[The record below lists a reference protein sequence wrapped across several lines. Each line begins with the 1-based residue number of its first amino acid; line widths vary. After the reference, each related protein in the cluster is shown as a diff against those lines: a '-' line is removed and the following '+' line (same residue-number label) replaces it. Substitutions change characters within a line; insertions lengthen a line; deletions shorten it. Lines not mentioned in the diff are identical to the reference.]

1 MTYKEIIYLCV
12 KKFNET
18 FDTSYNIQY
27 DSKDNILNSNPNFKV
42 SEKTAGLYDKKSH
55 EIYIFS
61 NIIDQIRLKNYK
73 NSQGN
78 NDNGLT
84 FLIRSI
90 FHELEHRLQDEHPE
104 KLKNQFWYA
113 KSMYAIE
120 SIILGMRQ
128 FDPQIIDIDYARSHD
143 NFLLEIDADI
153 KGINNAK
160 SFVTHNNIKRNK
172 FRLL

>member
-1 MTYKEIIYLCV
+1 MTYKEIINLCV

-27 DSKDNILNSNPNFKV
+27 DSKDNILDANPNFKV

-55 EIYIFS
+55 GIYIFS
-61 NIIDQIRLKNYK
+61 NIIDQIRLKNYN

-78 NDNGLT
+78 YDNGLT
-84 FLIRSI
+84 FLIRTI
-90 FHELEHRLQDEHPE
+90 FHELEHRLQDDHPE

-143 NFLLEIDADI
+143 HFLLEIDADI
-153 KGINNAK
+153 KGINNAQ
-160 SFVTHNNIKRNK
+160 SFVKYNDINRNK